1 MTTKSTVSL
10 LVLALSTFGCAFDS
24 GEDVAAEREFSSE
37 SPSPQIEAP
46 PWPTGPSSGKNA
58 AASPQG
64 AYDDVAP
71 SFPAAPGT
79 SFDDVAP
86 SGGSSANPGEYDDVA
101 PSFPAAPGTSFD
113 DVEPEAAAP
122 APGSTFDDVEPSAPE
137 HDSELDERF
146 DDVPP
151 SQGKAVPC
159 FWLHPTTGAV
169 VVAPC
174 STK

>member
-10 LVLALSTFGCAFDS
+10 LVLALCTFGCAFDS

-37 SPSPQIEAP
+37 SPTPQIEAP
-46 PWPTGPSSGKNA
+46 PWPTGPSSSKIA
-58 AASPQG
+58 AKSPEG

-71 SFPAAPGT
+71 SFPSAPGT

-86 SGGSSANPGEYDDVA
+86 SGASGAEPGEYDDVA

-122 APGSTFDDVEPSAPE
+122 APGSTFDDVEPSEPNGEAPNA
-137 HDSELDERF
+137 H
-146 DDVPP
+146 DDVEPTVN
-151 SQGKAVPC
+151 GVPC
-159 FWLHPTTGAV
+159 FWLHPTSGAV

-174 STK
+174 SK